1 MQGFSA
7 SSFAATAFSVASFAL
22 DAALPISGGAWMP
35 GIKPAR
41 KTKRLAGVMSA
52 TEAPDGAVLY
62 GYTVERYAKARI
74 DDEFL
79 LMVA

>member
-1 MQGFSA
+1 
-7 SSFAATAFSVASFAL
+7 
-22 DAALPISGGAWMP
+22 
-35 GIKPAR
+35 
-41 KTKRLAGVMSA
+41 MSA

-74 DDEFL
+74 DDEFF